1 MKNILFIGGTGYIGG
16 VILSRFLEDQA
27 IDERITLLVR
37 SADKAEKLT
46 SLKAVKK
53 ELVVVQGSHND
64 GPLVEKLVAEAD
76 VIVSTAD
83 CDDLQAMESILRG
96 TKARF
101 EATGVKPTLIHMS
114 GTGCLG
120 DNAKGAFASTKV
132 YSDLDIPEIEALPA
146 TQHHRNV
153 DLAVVA
159 ADKAGYVNTYIVIPG
174 VVYGA
179 ARGILA
185 ENGIQNMINFAWVA
199 LFRLSFARGA
209 AGIIG
214 EGKNLVAH
222 VEVNEVSIN
231 FKARSRRPGASAIQ
245 PHTSWHSCSWSR
257 EGYYFVD
264 NGSVPFARLVEVVET
279 RTGPR
284 RPLTQEE
291 LDQYMPGA
299 LSLQAFFGDNGVT
312 LSSRGRAM
320 GWKPVNGTEH
330 LLESLRDELAQY
342 KA

>member
-37 SADKAEKLT
+37 SADKVEKLT
-46 SLKAVKK
+46 SLNAVKK

-132 YSDLDIPEIEALPA
+132 YNDLDIPEIEALPA

-209 AGIIG
+209 VGIIG

-222 VEVNEVSIN
+222 VEVNEV
-231 FKARSRRPGASAIQ
+231 ADLVLLLYDRIQ
-245 PHTSWHSCSWSR
+245 AGTAAHGR

-279 RTGPR
+279 RAGPR

-330 LLESLRDELAQY
+330 LLESLRDELARY